1 MKKYTLNLF
10 SEQKEILEEFME
22 KYYNEKIT
30 FNTLKYEKVYE
41 NPIDMIELISTL
53 TDNNEKFKIGVWISI
68 DQNIFI
74 NVSELNLDKIIR
86 YLLERY
92 PY

>member
-41 NPIDMIELISTL
+41 NPIDMIEL
-53 TDNNEKFKIGVWISI
+53 
-68 DQNIFI
+68 
-74 NVSELNLDKIIR
+74 NLDKIIR